1 MTVLTV
7 GLVSCAGKLLP
18 GDFFPTFYACHLA
31 VLGVLAL

>member
-1 MTVLTV
+1 FW
-7 GLVSCAGKLLP
+7 P